1 MKNVANF
8 SRFRPTKIIDMSDL
22 VIVSDSNGY
31 YKLKSSSSKQT
42 KTKKKK
48 KIEKIRQKKR
58 KKKKLYLINYK
69 MLITSILLWWRRV
82 IQLLWPL
89 LLLIRSKYNYLEYTS
104 VLLHFEC
111 ARIRK
116 KVQKFHEIMAV
127 IILLVNSLFTTTTK
141 KGIEICKKI
150 ALYFPPGITESY
162 YIIHCLCIYY

>member
-1 MKNVANF
+1 
-8 SRFRPTKIIDMSDL
+8 MSDL

-48 KIEKIRQKKR
+48 KQRRSDKKR
-58 KKKKLYLINYK
+58 KKKKLYLIIYK

-89 LLLIRSKYNYLEYTS
+89 LLLIRSKYNYLEYIS

-127 IILLVNSLFTTTTK
+127 TILLVNSLFTTTTK
-141 KGIEICKKI
+141 KGIEICKKN

-162 YIIHCLCIYY
+162 YIIHCLRIYY

>member
-1 MKNVANF
+1 
-8 SRFRPTKIIDMSDL
+8 MSDL

-48 KIEKIRQKKR
+48 KQRRSDKK
-58 KKKKLYLINYK
+58 KEEKKKLYLIIYK

-89 LLLIRSKYNYLEYTS
+89 LLLIRSKYNYLEYIS

-127 IILLVNSLFTTTTK
+127 TILLVNSLFTTTTK
-141 KGIEICKKI
+141 KGIEICKKMHFIFPLVLLNHIISFI
-150 ALYFPPGITESY
+150 AYVFTTKWNMLAV
-162 YIIHCLCIYY
+162 L